1 MKAYVKDETNNT
13 KNLTTFTNYSRNVP
27 IEDNKMMVSFGVRI
41 LCADIAV
48 VDTWNIR
55 IINISDQLLGTLYL
69 NQDKFLDLL
78 IWFYQPPGTL
88 VIFNFTEKLMVLQ
101 WKGQHK

>member
-13 KNLTTFTNYSRNVP
+13 KNLTTFTNYIRNVP
-27 IEDNKMMVSFGVRI
+27 IEENKMMVSFGVTT

-69 NQDKFLDLL
+69 KTSFL
-78 IWFYQPPGTL
+78 
-88 VIFNFTEKLMVLQ
+88 IF
-101 WKGQHK
+101 

>member
-13 KNLTTFTNYSRNVP
+13 KNLTTFTNYIRNVP
-27 IEDNKMMVSFGVRI
+27 VEDNKMMVSFGVRI
-41 LCADIAV
+41 LGADIAV

-69 NQDKFLDLL
+69 KTSFL
-78 IWFYQPPGTL
+78 
-88 VIFNFTEKLMVLQ
+88 IF
-101 WKGQHK
+101 

>member
-27 IEDNKMMVSFGVRI
+27 IEDNKMMVSSGVRI

-69 NQDKFLDLL
+69 KTSFL
-78 IWFYQPPGTL
+78 
-88 VIFNFTEKLMVLQ
+88 IF
-101 WKGQHK
+101 